1 MFIVFFIHLQ
11 GGQSANASTTAAVT
25 IVIFV
30 VTVTVVIVVVLIM
43 GVYCRKKFKYREF
56 TL

>member
-11 GGQSANASTTAAVT
+11 GGRSANASTTAAVT
-25 IVIFV
+25 IVILV
-30 VTVTVVIVVVLIM
+30 VTVVIVVVLIV

>member
-11 GGQSANASTTAAVT
+11 GERTANASTTAAVT

-30 VTVTVVIVVVLIM
+30 VTVTVVIIVVVIV
-43 GVYCRKKFKYREF
+43 GVYCRKKFKYREI